1 MKLLCMI
8 AVFLCIPRVAS
19 DAQKQDWGNLK
30 RYAEANKELVRKGK
44 QKDRVVFMGNS
55 ITEGWVAN
63 DAAFF
68 EDNGYVGRGIGGQ
81 TSSHFLLRFRE
92 DVIKLAPALVVIN
105 AGTNDI
111 AENAGAYN
119 EEYTFGNIVSMVEL
133 ARANKIKVILTS
145 VLPAAAFGW
154 NPSVKDA
161 PQKIMQLNARIRKY
175 AQENKI
181 PYVDYYSEMVEGDN
195 KALNSSYTLDGV
207 HPTLEGYKVMDVSP
221 QPSIAGAPYV
231 DLTKIEGE
239 VDGFAKDEPILLVC
253 AKGKRGYMTQNRM
266 KYYGYTNT
274 KVLEGGLTFNEVEA
288 E

>member
-8 AVFLCIPRVAS
+8 AVFLCIPWVAS

-92 DVIKLAPALVVIN
+92 DVIKLAPAPVVIN

-195 KALNSSYTLDGV
+195 KTLNSSYTRDGV
-207 HPTLEGYKVMDVSP
+207 HPTLEGYKVMEALIKKAID
-221 QPSIAGAPYV
+221 
-231 DLTKIEGE
+231 
-239 VDGFAKDEPILLVC
+239 
-253 AKGKRGYMTQNRM
+253 
-266 KYYGYTNT
+266 
-274 KVLEGGLTFNEVEA
+274 KVL
-288 E
+288 

>member
-8 AVFLCIPRVAS
+8 AVFLCIPWVAS

-195 KALNSSYTLDGV
+195 KALNSSYTRDGV
-207 HPTLEGYKVMDVSP
+207 HPTLEGYKVMEALIKKAIDKVFYEISV
-221 QPSIAGAPYV
+221 QVAYKSFSAS
-231 DLTKIEGE
+231 GE
-239 VDGFAKDEPILLVC
+239 EDEEEDEDEENNDDEDDKKEEEKDEDSSTRI
-253 AKGKRGYMTQNRM
+253 
-266 KYYGYTNT
+266 
-274 KVLEGGLTFNEVEA
+274 E
-288 E
+288 

>member
-8 AVFLCIPRVAS
+8 AVFLCIPWVAS

-105 AGTNDI
+105 AGTNDV

-161 PQKIMQLNARIRKY
+161 PQKIMQLNARIRAY
-175 AQENKI
+175 AKENKI
-181 PYVDYYSEMVEGDN
+181 PYVDYYSEMVEAEDGN
-195 KALNSSYTLDGV
+195 NALNPLYTKDGV
-207 HPTLEGYKVMDVSP
+207 HPTLEGYKVMESLIKKVID
-221 QPSIAGAPYV
+221 
-231 DLTKIEGE
+231 
-239 VDGFAKDEPILLVC
+239 
-253 AKGKRGYMTQNRM
+253 
-266 KYYGYTNT
+266 
-274 KVLEGGLTFNEVEA
+274 KVL
-288 E
+288 

>member
-1 MKLLCMI
+1 MICKSRKSKGIIRDNVTEKRFFTKNSFNFRLELSTRILKAILTTTVLFSYHSYATCLPQQCYFLTTAVVRLLLSI
-8 AVFLCIPRVAS
+8 KRDSFRRYR
-19 DAQKQDWGNLK
+19 GNLK

-195 KALNSSYTLDGV
+195 KTLNSSYTRDGV
-207 HPTLEGYKVMDVSP
+207 HPTLEGYKVMEALIKKAID
-221 QPSIAGAPYV
+221 
-231 DLTKIEGE
+231 
-239 VDGFAKDEPILLVC
+239 
-253 AKGKRGYMTQNRM
+253 
-266 KYYGYTNT
+266 
-274 KVLEGGLTFNEVEA
+274 KVL
-288 E
+288 

>member
-8 AVFLCIPRVAS
+8 AVFLCIPWVAS

-68 EDNGYVGRGIGGQ
+68 EDNGYVGRGICGGV
-81 TSSHFLLRFRE
+81 TALIVATLATTGAHKLDLI
-92 DVIKLAPALVVIN
+92 DDDLKLAPALVVIN

-195 KALNSSYTLDGV
+195 KALNSSYTRDGV
-207 HPTLEGYKVMDVSP
+207 HPTLEGYKVMEALIKKAID
-221 QPSIAGAPYV
+221 
-231 DLTKIEGE
+231 
-239 VDGFAKDEPILLVC
+239 
-253 AKGKRGYMTQNRM
+253 
-266 KYYGYTNT
+266 
-274 KVLEGGLTFNEVEA
+274 KVL
-288 E
+288 

>member
-8 AVFLCIPRVAS
+8 AVFLCIPWVAS

-68 EDNGYVGRGIGGQ
+68 E
-81 TSSHFLLRFRE
+81 
-92 DVIKLAPALVVIN
+92 
-105 AGTNDI
+105 
-111 AENAGAYN
+111 
-119 EEYTFGNIVSMVEL
+119 L
-133 ARANKIKVILTS
+133 ARGNKIKVILTS

-195 KALNSSYTLDGV
+195 KALNSSYTRDGV
-207 HPTLEGYKVMDVSP
+207 HPTLEGYKVMEALIKKAID
-221 QPSIAGAPYV
+221 
-231 DLTKIEGE
+231 
-239 VDGFAKDEPILLVC
+239 
-253 AKGKRGYMTQNRM
+253 
-266 KYYGYTNT
+266 
-274 KVLEGGLTFNEVEA
+274 KVL
-288 E
+288 